1 MVPSQDTVGRYGVKL
16 VASRYSCQLLGFVR
30 LFHITRIQLVAISRW
45 HWKSSSFRVIASDDN
60 AHRVEKIVNA
70 ARVLLVAVIFFKYM
84 VCSDATLLCVQYENH
99 SLPKVERTS
108 LESSRH
114 SHHHHHHPASHSE
127 QEQSKGQPPPLV
139 SPHRSS
145 SKGSSDTAIFRPFE
159 KDGPTSSASVVSHSD
174 KSQSTVLVPPPKVGS
189 SGKCN
194 HVSASSAKEVST
206 AVPASVRVFGS
217 TPEAKILNS
226 NFINHRIE
234 KFDFKSLARE
244 CASREAS
251 SSTAAVVEGST
262 SSSKAVSAAATTDVE
277 ENGLAS
283 LAPQLPSLAS
293 LPSVTVVAPA
303 VVVSRLDARERL
315 LREARAEGSYNS
327 ESEEECELE
336 EEMDRKRDRLTVVG
350 SLVAADLMLTPC
362 KVALFDRL
370 GLTTL
375 QRKKGECPGRS
386 PVRNAL
392 PASVAEASIS
402 FLHHSG
408 AVLVRGFCSW
418 GWLQWLDGCG

>member
-1 MVPSQDTVGRYGVKL
+1 M
-16 VASRYSCQLLGFVR
+16 
-30 LFHITRIQLVAISRW
+30 
-45 HWKSSSFRVIASDDN
+45 IAPDEN

-70 ARVLLVAVIFFKYM
+70 AWVLLVAVIFFKDM

-99 SLPKVERTS
+99 SLPKAERTS
-108 LESSRH
+108 SESSRH
-114 SHHHHHHPASHSE
+114 SHHHHHHQHPASHSE

-159 KDGPTSSASVVSHSD
+159 KDGPTSSSSVISHSD
-174 KSQSTVLVPPPKVGS
+174 KSQSAVLVPPPNVGS

-194 HVSASSAKEVST
+194 HVSASSAKEVSP

-262 SSSKAVSAAATTDVE
+262 SSSKAVSATATADVE
-277 ENGLAS
+277 ENRLAS
-283 LAPQLPSLAS
+283 LAPQLPSLTS
-293 LPSVTVVAPA
+293 LPSVAAVAPA

-350 SLVAADLMLTPC
+350 SLVAADLVLTPC

-386 PVRNAL
+386 PVRKAL
-392 PASVAEASIS
+392 PASAAEASIS
-402 FLHHSG
+402 FLRRSFT
-408 AVLVRGFCSW
+408 LELKKFCF
-418 GWLQWLDGCG
+418 